1 MCIRD
6 SNKVDY
12 AFEYSSVAIQSGL
25 KYLILPVE
33 IDLSDPAM
41 SKSYASALVIRP
53 SGTTTVTEVATPI
66 IYGVTTPTSA
76 KNLNGGV
83 GFVNLLLSSDGQAIL
98 TADGQTPIVPALAS
112 GTNVPDTLTN
122 VKKI

>member
-1 MCIRD
+1 M
-6 SNKVDY
+6 
-12 AFEYSSVAIQSGL
+12 
-25 KYLILPVE
+25 
-33 IDLSDPAM
+33 
-41 SKSYASALVIRP
+41 
-53 SGTTTVTEVATPI
+53 TEVATPI

-112 GTNVPDTLTN
+112 
-122 VKKI
+122 